1 MADKKKYQRGT
12 TPAGIAAWPRLTEPD
27 RAFNPDGVYSVNLR
41 LESDAA
47 QSMITMIDRAHAEKV
62 KETTEELRK
71 KGNAK
76 AKVKESEKPY
86 RLVVDEDG
94 NETGEV
100 EFKFKLKAV
109 AGSKDRQWNQKPRLF
124 DSKGKPLSSVLSF
137 YFRDEV
143 LATNCSRTMPR
154 ALAPA
159 SACEFLLLRSLNSW
173 NSLVVLSRT
182 LASRPKMDT
191 KPPLKKRLLRRGR
204 KRNRLTKLL
213 TSDA

>member
-100 EFKFKLKAV
+100 EFKFKLKAL
-109 AGSKDRQWNQKPRLF
+109 AGSKDRQWSQKPRLF
-124 DSKGKPLSSVLSF
+124 DSKGKPLGASVKIGSGSTIKVGYELFPYYAPSIGAGVSL
-137 YFRDEV
+137 RV
-143 LATNCSRTMPR
+143 LAAQVIELVEFSGGSFKDFGFQAEDGYEAAEAEAT
-154 ALAPA
+154 PA
-159 SACEFLLLRSLNSW
+159 EGQEEEQVDEAANF
-173 NSLVVLSRT
+173 
-182 LASRPKMDT
+182 
-191 KPPLKKRLLRRGR
+191 
-204 KRNRLTKLL
+204 
-213 TSDA
+213 